1 MCRTGI
7 RGYVTLLAT
16 LGFLFALPT
25 DGVQAD
31 QERPQDAEPTFDVN
45 VDIALSSLM
54 SFGDGHLQKMADS
67 LHFLAASDAARSAE
81 WDRLRE
87 PYAELAKRNV
97 PALNWFALPD
107 GSYWSVQGGKETGN
121 LARRDYFP
129 KVLAGETVMGELLL
143 STATGK
149 PMAIVAVPVVGAD
162 QAVVGVLGASV
173 YLEELSEIIRQQMGV
188 HEGLIFYSF
197 DDDGLLGLVDHP
209 RLIFVEPRKS
219 GDERVARAF
228 DEMLSNEQG
237 VIAYS
242 FEGRDRMVAYRRSPL
257 TGWWY
262 AFGVV
267 R

>member
-1 MCRTGI
+1 
-7 RGYVTLLAT
+7 VTLLAT
-16 LGFLFALPT
+16 LGLLFALPPG
-25 DGVQAD
+25 GVQAD
-31 QERPQDAEPTFDVN
+31 EARSQDTEPTFDVD

-54 SFGDGHLQKMADS
+54 SLGDGHLQKMADS

-81 WDRLRE
+81 WDRIRE

-107 GSYWSVQGGKETGN
+107 GSYWSVQSGREAGN
-121 LARRDYFP
+121 LSRRDYFP

-143 STATGK
+143 STATGR

-162 QAVVGVLGASV
+162 QTVVGVLGASI

-197 DDDGLLGLVDHP
+197 EEEGLLGLVWHP
-209 RLIFVEPRKS
+209 PLIFFEPRKS
-219 GDERVARAF
+219 GDEGLARAF
-228 DEMLSNEQG
+228 DEMLSRDQG

-257 TGWWY
+257 TGWRY

-267 R
+267 H